1 MYLYILEGYKSEK
14 ERQLQTENLICRA
27 LDLYEAETGADFSG
41 YSREIRRQEKGK
53 PYFTQIP
60 VQFSVSHTADLW
72 VCLMAE
78 GTEPVGVDVQLIRDA
93 AYEKVAGRYYTED
106 ERQWMESRGRD
117 GFFQIWARKEAYA
130 KFTGEGI
137 TKKLS
142 AVSTLHC
149 EEAEFMDFDIKQGMK
164 GSCCVGKKGELWIRK
179 I

>member
-1 MYLYILEGYKSEK
+1 MD
-14 ERQLQTENLICRA
+14 R
-27 LDLYEAETGADFSG
+27 DYEIFNKLG
-41 YSREIRRQEKGK
+41 
-53 PYFTQIP
+53 
-60 VQFSVSHTADLW
+60 VS
-72 VCLMAE
+72 
-78 GTEPVGVDVQLIRDA
+78 
-93 AYEKVAGRYYTED
+93 EKVAGRYYTED